1 VEKQTTMP
9 IYESK
14 HGNGNL
20 TLIIEGNEPDEKS
33 HRYASWQ
40 VLKRALDHAGLT
52 YRFANN
58 ETNWHTWSSRDYDLR
73 IIGTSIGGS
82 ASPLSIEFVFC
93 SIIGSQLPDPSGRV
107 CGLLD
112 DFAKEKVEL
121 LEFEKKFLEIVDDD
135 AAIVPISHFGVQLF
149 LSPSINPKSLS
160 PALNVIR
167 FDQLEME

>member
-1 VEKQTTMP
+1 MAWK
-9 IYESK
+9 
-14 HGNGNL
+14 
-20 TLIIEGNEPDEKS
+20 
-33 HRYASWQ
+33 
-40 VLKRALDHAGLT
+40 VLKKSLEDAGYPYKFAMNGPLIAEVSSQKFDIRMTSTALGGA
-52 YRFANN
+52 A
-58 ETNWHTWSSRDYDLR
+58 EPWSMDL
-73 IIGTSIGGS
+73 
-82 ASPLSIEFVFC
+82 VFC
-93 SIIGSQLPDPSGRV
+93 SLVGPSFPDPSGRV

-167 FDQLEME
+167 FDQLEMD